1 MKKLLIAVAAVAGA
15 VAAQAATFDW
25 STDKAYS
32 IAADTIAGGLA
43 AGHYAAASSG
53 NANTM
58 YNQITSYAA
67 TWAYEI
73 TFTSGTDT
81 DKITGTLATTDFGSR
96 AINKASL
103 SSGLVV
109 QTDPYTPVNYSIV
122 ITGTLKDGKNADW
135 TLTSDAVAG
144 TWDVPSLGDL
154 NFMTAVP
161 AGWTVS
167 GSAVPEPTS
176 GLLML
181 LGMAGLALRR
191 KRA

>member
-1 MKKLLIAVAAVAGA
+1 MKKLLIAAAAVAGA
-15 VAAQAATFDW
+15 VAAQAATFNW

-32 IAADTIAGGLA
+32 IAAATIGDGLA
-43 AGHYAAASSG
+43 AGYYASASSG

-58 YNQITSYAA
+58 YNQISSYAA

-81 DKITGTLATTDFGSR
+81 DKISGSLGADDFGSR
-96 AINKASL
+96 AILKLGL
-103 SSGLVV
+103 SSDLIK
-109 QTDPYTPVNYSIV
+109 QTDPVTPVNYSVI
-122 ITGTLKDGKNADW
+122 ITGTLKDGKNAEW
-135 TLTSDAVAG
+135 TLTSDAIAG
-144 TWDVPSLGDL
+144 TWNVPSLGDL
-154 NFMTAVP
+154 SLGTAIP

>member
-1 MKKLLIAVAAVAGA
+1 MKKLLIAAAAVACA

-25 STDKAYS
+25 GSNKAYS
-32 IAADTIAGGLA
+32 IAADSIAGGLA
-43 AGHYAAASSG
+43 AGHYASATSG

-73 TFTSGTDT
+73 TFTSGSDT
-81 DKITGTLATTDFGSR
+81 DKISGTFSSSDFNSR
-96 AINKASL
+96 AIQVNGL
-103 SSGLVV
+103 SSGLVK
-109 QTDPYTPVNYSIV
+109 QTDPVTPVDYSIV
-122 ITGTLKDGKNADW
+122 ITGTLKDGKNAEW
-135 TLTSDAVAG
+135 TLTSDTISG

-154 NFMTAVP
+154 KLATAVP
-161 AGWTVS
+161 AGWTVA
-167 GSAVPEPTS
+167 AVPEPTS

-181 LGMAGLALRR
+181 LGFAGLALRR

>member
-1 MKKLLIAVAAVAGA
+1 MKKLLIAAAAVACA

-25 STDKAYS
+25 STAKAYS
-32 IAADTIAGGLA
+32 IAADSIAGGLA
-43 AGHYAAASSG
+43 AGHYASATSG

-67 TWAYEI
+67 SWAYEI

-81 DKITGTLATTDFGSR
+81 DKISGTFGTGDFTSR
-96 AINKASL
+96 AIQVNGL
-103 SSGLVV
+103 SSGLVK
-109 QTDPYTPVNYSIV
+109 QTDPVTPVNYSIV
-122 ITGTLKDGKNADW
+122 ITGTLKDGKNAEW
-135 TLTSDAVAG
+135 TLTSDAISG
-144 TWDVPSLGDL
+144 TWDVPSLGDTK
-154 NFMTAVP
+154 FVTAVP
-161 AGWTVS
+161 GGWTV
-167 GSAVPEPTS
+167 APVPEPTS